1 MSKEALI
8 WVIEDAPDVQPHWIP
23 VLIGLARHA
32 DRQGQG
38 AYPSQELLAEY
49 ARKSDRSI
57 RNDLTALEKA
67 GLIRT
72 GDAGLVEH
80 LPPDRRPLVWDLA
93 VERKRQLTATDWKP
107 TSGRS
112 GRKPTSTRSTPEN
125 DLPTKQNRRSETND
139 RKPTSTRNDRKPTST
154 RNEAFRNDETAGQKG
169 TTGSPLP
176 PNSSNYAGMQQQSLI
191 PAWSQPL
198 MDALQMEGISV
209 GWGRMSALQWVMVQ
223 QLMQSH
229 GIPYLVHIAKSRWN
243 PRNPILFGTLL
254 LDIWRGFTAPPPG
267 SPWHPDTIAANHRRK
282 TEHPSTKPPHC
293 GHPDC
298 DPVSRTR
305 ETEDARGIRTLNR
318 CPDCHPDQ
326 TKGQAA

>member
-1 MSKEALI
+1 MSREALI

-32 DRQGQG
+32 DRQGRG

-49 ARKSDRSI
+49 ARKSDRSV
-57 RNDLTALEKA
+57 RNDLSAMEKA
-67 GLIRT
+67 GLIRE
-72 GDAGLVEH
+72 GEARLVEH

-93 VERKRQLTATDWKP
+93 LERRRQLTATDWKP

-112 GRKPTSTRSTPEN
+112 GRKPTSTRSTAGNPARSQ
-125 DLPTKQNRRSETND
+125 KNRRSEEND

-154 RNEAFRNDETAGQKG
+154 RSEGFATHETAGQEG

-176 PNSSNYAGMQQQSLI
+176 PNSSNYVGKQQYGI
-191 PAWSQPL
+191 PIPEWSKPL

-209 GWGRMSALQWVMVQ
+209 GWGRMSTLQWVMVQ
-223 QLMQSH
+223 QLMNSH
-229 GIPYLVHIAKSRWN
+229 GVPYLVHIARSRWN
-243 PRNPILFGTLL
+243 PRNPIRFGTLL
-254 LDIWRGFTAPPPG
+254 IDIWREFSAPPVG
-267 SPWHPDTIAANHRRK
+267 SPWHPSTIAAARQKKNDR
-282 TEHPSTKPPHC
+282 TSKPPHC

-305 ETEDARGIRTLNR
+305 ETEDAHGIRSLTR
-318 CPDCHPDQ
+318 CTDCHPEA
-326 TKGQAA
+326 KGHAA